1 MERGSQKEEHPRA
14 ASVCSRSLRREGQL
28 SGECRVNVPWCQARA
43 PPASVSRQ
51 LRLSVAAAGLPVPG
65 SFENRAMSTP
75 LPQSGLRRSKC
86 HSVSRCGRPLTLE
99 AVPACHTAIGPVAR
113 LCVLGPQP
121 LRHAVHPPGPHPAPA
136 LRDGPAASP
145 CQVAR
150 PVGSR
155 VTPCCRGPE
164 PAGNQVQACPTVG
177 GCPLLRAPSLGSKG
191 GEGQVNPAVC
201 PSSLERRKRER
212 SGSDVPVSKGARP
225 ASSSRSVSQAPQASF
240 LGTHKRA
247 LENGSDGGP
256 SCLPSAQLLA
266 GRDKAL
272 LFEGRHQFRFF
283 LCHCSP
289 VVPVTFS
296 RLEALPS

>member
-1 MERGSQKEEHPRA
+1 MPLCVPLWPAFDLGGRACLSHSHRSCGKTLCLGASAAPTRCPPAQPSPSSCPVGWPSSLLVPGGQACGFQGDHLLPWPRA
-14 ASVCSRSLRREGQL
+14 RREPG
-28 SGECRVNVPWCQARA
+28 
-43 PPASVSRQ
+43 
-51 LRLSVAAAGLPVPG
+51 AGLPHG
-65 SFENRAMSTP
+65 
-75 LPQSGLRRSKC
+75 G
-86 HSVSRCGRPLTLE
+86 GR
-99 AVPACHTAIGPVAR
+99 
-113 LCVLGPQP
+113 
-121 LRHAVHPPGPHPAPA
+121 
-136 LRDGPAASP
+136 
-145 CQVAR
+145 
-150 PVGSR
+150 
-155 VTPCCRGPE
+155 
-164 PAGNQVQACPTVG
+164 
-177 GCPLLRAPSLGSKG
+177 CPLLRAPSLGPKG

-212 SGSDVPVSKGARP
+212 SGSDVPVSEGARP

-247 LENGSDGGP
+247 LEHGSDGGP